1 MVPCHERN
9 MNVKDSSTQLGD
21 HFWWVHPAFR
31 AEQTLEIDDA
41 GVMPE
46 GSMLWRKFG
55 ERHDEEDGKVLP
67 ADGGPYAIL
76 AKLLFKLNHCRPGPV
91 ESWYVVVCV
100 EPGQRW
106 AVGQLRA
113 DAARPVQVFEDLIFA
128 SEAEAR
134 DKAQAMRACEPGTPV
149 S

>member
-1 MVPCHERN
+1 

>member
-1 MVPCHERN
+1 
-9 MNVKDSSTQLGD
+9 MNRKDSSTQLRD

-31 AEQTLEIDDA
+31 AEQTLELGDA

-55 ERHDEEDGKVLP
+55 ERHDEEDRRGLP

-76 AKLLFKLNHCRPGPV
+76 AKLLFKLNHYRPGPV
-91 ESWYVVVCV
+91 DGWYVVVCI
-100 EPGQRW
+100 ESGQRW

-113 DAARPVQVFEDLIFA
+113 DAARPVQVFADLIFG

-134 DKAQAMRACEPGTPV
+134 EKAQTMRAREPSAPG